1 MFFSFALFFLLF
13 SSFFVLNGCQKNT
26 VPDKTNDLDFTVVAG
41 TDIPDELQKLI
52 DDRSSEEFE
61 LTYSDGSFLYV
72 VKGYGEQKTT
82 GYNITVTDFYQG
94 EDCIVFDTEL
104 FGPKKD
110 EEVSNVN
117 TYPYIVIKTEYI
129 EESVV
134 FPG

>member
-26 VPDKTNDLDFTVVAG
+26 VPDKKNDLDFTVVAG

-110 EEVSNVN
+110 EEVSNVS

-134 FPG
+134 FPR